1 MMRTSRLID
10 TYMKHHRKKKPG
22 VFFLRAAAVYPR
34 IPGIPGKSI
43 RIYKKIK
50 KKKNIFLFF
59 LFLLYIGVF
68 YLGFWDRINNII
80 KITIYSI

>member
-43 RIYKKIK
+43 RIYKKNK
-50 KKKNIFLFF
+50 KEKKYFFIFFISLIYRR
-59 LFLLYIGVF
+59 FLLGI
-68 YLGFWDRINNII
+68 LG
-80 KITIYSI
+80 